1 MQIDIPQTHDI
12 ISLDK
17 DVARTDRTHEYY
29 QGDNNIHLQLLHDI
43 LMTYVTYNC
52 DLGYVQG
59 MNDLLSPILVIMENE
74 VDTFWC
80 FLGLMERMEANFHI
94 DQTHIKRQLGN
105 LHTLLQFVDAE
116 LANYLVENHSSNMY
130 FFFRWMLISFKREFS
145 FDDVMHLWE
154 VRRKHFS
161 HFDQTIESIS
171 CRSYGRII
179 YVEISNY
186 LFVWP
191 S

>member
-1 MQIDIPQTHDI
+1 
-12 ISLDK
+12 
-17 DVARTDRTHEYY
+17 
-29 QGDNNIHLQLLHDI
+29 
-43 LMTYVTYNC
+43 MTYIMYNC

-80 FLGLMERMEANFHI
+80 FIGLMERMEANFHM
-94 DQTHIKRQLGN
+94 DQSHIKRQLGN

-116 LANYLVENHSSNMY
+116 LANYLVENNSSNMY

-154 VRRKHFS
+154 VRMK
-161 HFDQTIESIS
+161 
-171 CRSYGRII
+171 
-179 YVEISNY
+179 
-186 LFVWP
+186 
-191 S
+191 